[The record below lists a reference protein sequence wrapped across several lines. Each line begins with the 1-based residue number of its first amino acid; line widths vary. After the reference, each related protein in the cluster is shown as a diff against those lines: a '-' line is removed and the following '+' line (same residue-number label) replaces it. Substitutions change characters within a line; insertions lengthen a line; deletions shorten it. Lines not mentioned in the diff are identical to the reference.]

1 MPQLDS
7 IGHNVMYCTV
17 VRVSTHFE
25 PILSVCD
32 KGGSDADDL
41 VAFQK

>member
-1 MPQLDS
+1 MLQLDS

-17 VRVSTHFE
+17 VRASTHVE
-25 PILSVCD
+25 PVPSVCD
-32 KGGSDADDL
+32 KGGSYADDL